1 MPRTSLTAGAHHDD
15 SRPDKFP
22 QVKLERGE
30 GRRLWVP
37 DELIAFME
45 YRHSIQAPVFDAATG
60 EPLKTEKKVR
70 GSMRTV
76 YDMSFE
82 TGGYIGGPIC
92 LGNSDVIRAEKL
104 DPDGCPAC
112 AGVKRLLDAGIAD
125 ALDLRPLPRYALP
138 VVQYVTAGKT
148 DLTKLRTPPN
158 ADILIWAL
166 SQWSWE
172 QVDGIRG
179 QMAEI
184 LNLEDA
190 AAVKLQMCDI
200 CVSNENG
207 YQKID
212 KIWPLRR
219 AWAHDSDFGRK
230 VRAVVQDL
238 WMTVENRP
246 TDEQLQ
252 AACGRKVDRDFM
264 DRDIR
269 DAEERWHK
277 AENFGK
283 GGPAD
288 TSGGTYLANGQ
299 QAASLEDGLDLL
311 EGEPVPEATMAEHPG
326 GLGEFAERSPEKP
339 VADDGDLFGASESG
353 SAALPG
359 DDPFADSPLNAV
371 AEQALGEA
379 RAAAADLASR
389 AGLGDDPLAAT
400 PAREPVAA
408 GNGSGKSGTQSF
420 EDLWKTASA

>member
-1 MPRTSLTAGAHHDD
+1 MPRTSLTAGAHHDEG
-15 SRPDKFP
+15 RPEKFP

-37 DELIAFME
+37 DEDIAFME

-92 LGNSDVIRAEKL
+92 LGVPDVIRAEKL
-104 DPDGCPAC
+104 DPDGCPVC

-125 ALDLRPLPRYALP
+125 ALDLRPLPRYAVP
-138 VVQYVTAGKT
+138 VVQYVTASKT
-148 DLTKLRTPPN
+148 DLTKLRTPPS

-200 CVSNENG
+200 LVSNENG
-207 YQKID
+207 FQKID
-212 KIWPLRR
+212 KIRPARR
-219 AWAHDSDFGRK
+219 AWAVDTDFGRAIK
-230 VRAVVQDL
+230 AVVQEL
-238 WMTVENRP
+238 WMTAENRP
-246 TDEQLQ
+246 TDDQLQ
-252 AACGRKVDRDFM
+252 AACGRKADREYVEQ
-264 DRDIR
+264 DIR
-269 DAEERWHK
+269 DAEERWHR
-277 AENFGK
+277 AERWGK

-288 TSGGTYLANGQ
+288 ASGGNYLANGQ

-311 EGEPVPEATMAEHPG
+311 EGVPVPESVMAEHPG
-326 GLGEFAERSPEKP
+326 GLGEFAERSQPAA
-339 VADDGDLFGASESG
+339 ADDGGLSG
-353 SAALPG
+353 SPEAGPAALPD
-359 DDPFADSPLNAV
+359 DDPFGVPGSPLGAV

-379 RAAAADLASR
+379 RAEAAALVSA

-400 PAREPVAA
+400 PAGEPVVA
-408 GNGSGKSGTQSF
+408 GNGSGNRETQSF
-420 EDLWKTASA
+420 KDLWDSVS

>member
-22 QVKLERGE
+22 QVKLERYE
-30 GRRLWVP
+30 GRRLWIP
-37 DELIAFME
+37 DEDIAWME
-45 YRHSIQAPVFDAATG
+45 LRHSIQAPVFAENG
-60 EPLKTEKKVR
+60 EPLRTEKKVR
-70 GSMRTV
+70 GSLRPV

-92 LGNSDVIRAEKL
+92 LG
-104 DPDGCPAC
+104 DPDAVRAQKFDADECPAC
-112 AGVKRLLDAGIAD
+112 AGVKRLVDAGITD
-125 ALDLRPLPRYALP
+125 ALDLRAVPRYAVP
-138 VVQYVTAGKT
+138 VVQYVMASKT
-148 DLTKLRTPPN
+148 NLAKLRTPPS

-184 LNLEDA
+184 LEKDA
-190 AAVKLQMCDI
+190 AEVKLQMCDI

-207 YQKID
+207 FQKID

-219 AWAHDSDFGRK
+219 AWAVDTDFGRAIK
-230 VRAVVQDL
+230 AVVQEL

-246 TDEQLQ
+246 TDDQLQ
-252 AACGRKVDRDFM
+252 AACGRKADREYM
-264 DRDIR
+264 DQDIR

-277 AENFGK
+277 AENWGK

-288 TSGGTYLANGQ
+288 VSAGGYLANGQ

-311 EGEPVPEATMAEHPG
+311 EGVPVDEAVMAAHPG
-326 GLGEFAERSPEKP
+326 GLDEFADRSQPE
-339 VADDGDLFGASESG
+339 AAAGDGALEAGP
-353 SAALPG
+353 AALPD
-359 DDPFADSPLNAV
+359 DDPFGVPGSPLGAV

-379 RAAAADLASR
+379 RGEAAKLASL

-400 PAREPVAA
+400 PDKEPVAA
-408 GNGSGKSGTQSF
+408 GNGSVRSDTKSF
-420 EDLWKTASA
+420 EDLWKTATS

>member
-1 MPRTSLTAGAHHDD
+1 MPRTSLTAGAHHDEG
-15 SRPDKFP
+15 RPDKFP

-30 GRRLWVP
+30 GRRLWIP
-37 DELIAFME
+37 DEDIAWME
-45 YRHSIQAPVFDAATG
+45 LRHGLKAPVFAENG

-76 YDMSFE
+76 YDMDE
-82 TGGYIGGPIC
+82 GYIGSPIC
-92 LGNSDVIRAEKL
+92 LGDPDVVRAEKL

-112 AGVKRLLDAGIAD
+112 AGVKRLLDAGISD
-125 ALDLRPLPRYALP
+125 ALDLRAMPRYAVP
-138 VVQYVTAGKT
+138 VVQYVTASKT
-148 DLTKLRTPPN
+148 DLTKLRTPPS

-190 AAVKLQMCDI
+190 AAVKLPMCDI
-200 CVSNENG
+200 CVSNQNG

-212 KIWPLRR
+212 NIWPLRR

-230 VRAVVQDL
+230 VKAVVQEL

-252 AACGRKVDRDFM
+252 AACGRKADREYM
-264 DRDIR
+264 DQDIR

-277 AENFGK
+277 AENYGK

-299 QAASLEDGLDLL
+299 KVDNLGAGLDLL
-311 EGEPVPEATMAEHPG
+311 EGEPVPESVMAEHPG
-326 GLGEFAERSPEKP
+326 GLAEFGERSQPQ
-339 VADDGDLFGASESG
+339 AAAGDGDLFGPSESG
-353 SAALPG
+353 PAALPD
-359 DDPFADSPLNAV
+359 DDPFGVPGSPLGAV
-371 AEQALGEA
+371 ADQALGEA
-379 RAAAADLASR
+379 RAAAAELASS
-389 AGLGDDPLAAT
+389 AGLDDDPLAAT
-400 PAREPVAA
+400 PAGEPVAA
-408 GNGSGKSGTQSF
+408 GNGSGNRETQSF
-420 EDLWKTASA
+420 KDLWDSVS